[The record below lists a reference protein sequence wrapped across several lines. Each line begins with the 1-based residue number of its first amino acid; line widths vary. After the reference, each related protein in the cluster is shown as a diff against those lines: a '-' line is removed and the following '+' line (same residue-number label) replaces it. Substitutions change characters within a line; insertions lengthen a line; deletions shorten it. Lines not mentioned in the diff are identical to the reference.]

1 MSVFQFFE
9 QCGGVSLLP
18 EICRSEY
25 MSYVVL
31 MPLGFPFTME
41 RRLREMPK
49 GNKVVETKNLRN
61 TGTEG
66 MEIIKSIFG
75 EQLEQDSS

>member
-1 MSVFQFFE
+1 MYRFEYISCIVFSTIDSRFHF
-9 QCGGVSLLP
+9 S
-18 EICRSEY
+18 
-25 MSYVVL
+25 
-31 MPLGFPFTME
+31 TE
-41 RRLREMPK
+41 RRVRERGQK
-49 GNKVVETKNLRN
+49 GNKVEKTKNFRN

>member
-1 MSVFQFFE
+1 MKA
-9 QCGGVSLLP
+9 
-18 EICRSEY
+18 
-25 MSYVVL
+25 
-31 MPLGFPFTME
+31 E
-41 RRLREMPK
+41 RDAKRQVE
-49 GNKVVETKNLRN
+49 ETKNLRN